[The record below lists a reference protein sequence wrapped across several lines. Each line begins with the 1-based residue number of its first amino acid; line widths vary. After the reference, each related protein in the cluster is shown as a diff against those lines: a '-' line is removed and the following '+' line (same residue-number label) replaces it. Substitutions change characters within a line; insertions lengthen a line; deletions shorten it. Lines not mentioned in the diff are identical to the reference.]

1 MIVKR
6 GDDCPHT
13 GRERDSRECAE
24 CVYAESFDDDGV
36 NCLYGEESEENIIAR
51 RQRED
56 RAYIRAHTEPIKRWT
71 MIADEVAAALEK
83 HLEWLNGEEG
93 GERADLFGAAL
104 DADYAAM
111 KAMVWTT
118 EFIFDAVFP
127 SGINEYRSH

>member
-56 RAYIRAHTEPIKRWT
+56 RAYIQAHTEPIKEMDDDSR
-71 MIADEVAAALEK
+71 
-83 HLEWLNGEEG
+83 
-93 GERADLFGAAL
+93 
-104 DADYAAM
+104 
-111 KAMVWTT
+111 
-118 EFIFDAVFP
+118 
-127 SGINEYRSH
+127 